1 MSLSLQKAP
10 AAAPNA
16 GDQLVE
22 ANERVTGSSAVVLL
36 VLFPIEVVTV
46 LLGVN
51 SLLTLH
57 VFIGLMVVPPLL
69 VKMGSVVRR
78 FLGYYRGNEAFRRK
92 GPPPPL
98 LRMIG
103 PLFFLATV
111 ILFSSGY
118 VLFLAPSAL
127 GGSLRYVHLISFD
140 FWLLLVVIHVVAHA
154 KDIRRIS
161 PRDWSRR
168 ARVRLPGVKTRRVIV
183 IGSVAIGIVFAL
195 ALVGNVNTYRHDVRQ
210 MKSPTIAQ
218 GFSHRQMSGSPR

>member
-78 FLGYYRGNEAFRRK
+78 FLGYYRRQRGLPTK
-92 GPPPPL
+92 GSAASIFCG
-98 LRMIG
+98 MIG

-118 VLFLAPSAL
+118 VLIL
-127 GGSLRYVHLISFD
+127 GAVGSCGSLR
-140 FWLLLVVIHVVAHA
+140 
-154 KDIRRIS
+154 
-161 PRDWSRR
+161 
-168 ARVRLPGVKTRRVIV
+168 
-183 IGSVAIGIVFAL
+183 
-195 ALVGNVNTYRHDVRQ
+195 
-210 MKSPTIAQ
+210 
-218 GFSHRQMSGSPR
+218 